1 MVIPDFLSVDLTDDE
16 KKFAESAIRGNH
28 ISEANLEKAVLAKA
42 GLRAGLAIACV
53 KIGIM
58 SDDVVARVLADIHGL
73 EYLDGDELEYASNEI
88 SGISRDFL
96 RINNVVPLSFDGS
109 ILRVLVADPSAKFV
123 LRAIEVASSATVEI
137 NVGALGRIE
146 KLIQLDSESRVS
158 DQEVSSLENGQD
170 ADFRSHLKD
179 IASEAPVIKMV
190 SDLFNGIVERGA
202 SDLHIEAM
210 NRGLVYRFRVD
221 GEIQLA
227 GEVPQSLSM
236 AVVSRIKLLA
246 GLDIAE
252 RRLPQDGRIQSKIKG
267 NDLDLRVSII
277 PTVTGESLVVRAL
290 DKSRMRVQLGS
301 IGFNLTREGEI
312 RRLLS
317 SPHGIILVVGPTGSG
332 KTTTLYAALSA
343 FDSSKLKVI
352 TIEDPVEYQL
362 EGINQIQIQASIN
375 LTFGRALRSILR
387 QDPDVI
393 LVGEM
398 RDSET
403 AQIATQA
410 ALTGHLVLSTLHTN
424 TAASAIVRLKDLGI
438 PHYLISSSLIG
449 VLSQRLIRV
458 LCDKCKAPINELEVS
473 DLYQKYGDLDL
484 TGGTFFKAVGCK
496 HCAQKGYRGRTVIS
510 ELIVVDDLVRSMLSK
525 DIDTVEFEEVLR
537 TKGHRTLFIDGLE
550 KVRAGLTTLEE
561 VVRSGMD

>member
-16 KKFAESAIRGNH
+16 KKFAESAIRGNY

-221 GEIQLA
+221 GEIQVA

-343 FDSSKLKVI
+343 FDSSRLKVI

>member
-221 GEIQLA
+221 GEIQVA

>member
-210 NRGLVYRFRVD
+210 NRGLIYRFRVD
-221 GEIQLA
+221 GEIQVA

-510 ELIVVDDLVRSMLSK
+510 ELIVVDELVRSMLAK

>member
-210 NRGLVYRFRVD
+210 NRGLIYRFRVD
-221 GEIQLA
+221 GEIQVA

>member
-190 SDLFNGIVERGA
+190 SELFNGIVERGA

-221 GEIQLA
+221 GEIQVA

-343 FDSSKLKVI
+343 FDSSKLKII

-458 LCDKCKAPINELEVS
+458 LCDKCKAPINDLEVS
-473 DLYQKYGDLDL
+473 DLYQRYGDLDL

>member
-221 GEIQLA
+221 GEIQVA

-473 DLYQKYGDLDL
+473 DLYQKYGDQDL

>member
-123 LRAIEVASSATVEI
+123 LRAIEVASSATVET

-221 GEIQLA
+221 GEIQVA

-537 TKGHRTLFIDGLE
+537 TKGHRTLFIDGLD

>member
-16 KKFAESAIRGNH
+16 KKFAESAIRGNY

-88 SGISRDFL
+88 SGIRRDFL

-221 GEIQLA
+221 GEIQVA

-343 FDSSKLKVI
+343 FDSSRLKVI

>member
-73 EYLDGDELEYASNEI
+73 EYLDGDELDYASNEI

-123 LRAIEVASSATVEI
+123 LRAIEVASSAAVEI
-137 NVGALGRIE
+137 KVGALGRIE

-158 DQEVSSLENGQD
+158 DQEVSSLEYGQD

-221 GEIQLA
+221 GEIQVA

-312 RRLLS
+312 RRLLR

-458 LCDKCKAPINELEVS
+458 LCDKCKAPINELEFS
-473 DLYQKYGDLDL
+473 DLYKKYGDLDL

>member
-221 GEIQLA
+221 GEIQVA

-343 FDSSKLKVI
+343 FDSSRLKVI

>member
-221 GEIQLA
+221 GEIQVA

-473 DLYQKYGDLDL
+473 DLYQKYGHLDL

-525 DIDTVEFEEVLR
+525 DIDTVQFEEVLR

>member
-221 GEIQLA
+221 GEIQVA

-362 EGINQIQIQASIN
+362 EGINQIQIQPSIN

-510 ELIVVDDLVRSMLSK
+510 ELIVVDDFVRSMLSK

-537 TKGHRTLFIDGLE
+537 TKGHRTLFMDGLD